1 MKRSVYLIL
10 PVLLLAISC
19 ENEDENTFLSNPKNI
34 RLEAYTEKVAVSA
47 DDSLN
52 ISWKRGD
59 AMSVFDERSRAVT
72 LSTNANS
79 STKNVFYSYDWN
91 EGATPEYALFPAS
104 DDAACTADGVLTL
117 TVPSEQRVSTTG
129 TLEHHIAVG
138 RIVGNRTS
146 YQISPMRNVT
156 GHITLAFSL
165 DNPGVKSVRI
175 ASVGGEPVTGR
186 VSVNCDAFLSGD
198 DDYLTVV
205 DGQTSVTL
213 TPAQENGSLVSG
225 TYYAALLPGRYE
237 QGFNITLTL
246 DNGATFEKVYMPDGV
261 TIARSAISS
270 FCGEP
275 AADDNLPDDVRIDLD
290 FSKGWPFKEA
300 IVPVEQQIAS
310 GYANDAYTYVLGSDI
325 DGVQYQR
332 NLPFAFKA
340 NNCEYTRGDKNDR
353 LLPGTAAYFYL
364 TLPAMPGRYIRAL
377 KVESLNGAANPK
389 NVRLRRVLD
398 MADLV
403 KDVKTWADNPA
414 IISFPMT
421 DGRQTMVG
429 ESYRLYFDTANTHVK
444 NISIIYSRELP
455 EVGEYD
461 PFTEDVPTVE
471 PEIESLE
478 VTVDFASEWP
488 FEEACVAV
496 ENQNADHDK
505 YTYVH
510 SYEHEGASKT
520 IDLTFTLGCSATWS
534 TSRVYSHD
542 DIPESS
548 GKGLYFH
555 GTHGGIILPGV
566 SGMYLSSVSVSLA
579 HYNGTEDGVR
589 FAIQEGCV
597 GMGDG
602 KDGNRKLNATRFVSG
617 QECVFNLPVT
627 DASPAPLE
635 SVAGKPYV
643 IQVRDGGGY
652 IGKVKVIYTKT
663 RPE

>member
-1 MKRSVYLIL
+1 
-10 PVLLLAISC
+10 
-19 ENEDENTFLSNPKNI
+19 
-34 RLEAYTEKVAVSA
+34 
-47 DDSLN
+47 
-52 ISWKRGD
+52 
-59 AMSVFDERSRAVT
+59 
-72 LSTNANS
+72 
-79 STKNVFYSYDWN
+79 
-91 EGATPEYALFPAS
+91 
-104 DDAACTADGVLTL
+104 
-117 TVPSEQRVSTTG
+117 
-129 TLEHHIAVG
+129 
-138 RIVGNRTS
+138 
-146 YQISPMRNVT
+146 
-156 GHITLAFSL
+156 
-165 DNPGVKSVRI
+165 
-175 ASVGGEPVTGR
+175 
-186 VSVNCDAFLSGD
+186 
-198 DDYLTVV
+198 
-205 DGQTSVTL
+205 
-213 TPAQENGSLVSG
+213 
-225 TYYAALLPGRYE
+225 
-237 QGFNITLTL
+237 
-246 DNGATFEKVYMPDGV
+246 MPDGV

-290 FSKGWPFKEA
+290 FSKGWPFKEV

-310 GYANDAYTYVLGSDI
+310 GYANDTYTYVLESTA

-332 NLPFAFKA
+332 NMPFMMKA
-340 NNCEYTRGDKNDR
+340 NNCEYTHNGK

-377 KVESLNGAANPK
+377 KVDSSNGATYSK
-389 NVRLRRVLD
+389 EVRLRRVLD
-398 MADLV
+398 MTDLV
-403 KDVKTWADNPA
+403 KGVKTWTDNPA
-414 IISFPMT
+414 ILSFPT
-421 DGRQTMVG
+421 ADGKQTMVG
-429 ESYRLYFDTANTHVK
+429 ESYRLYFDSANTQVK
-444 NISIIYSRELP
+444 NISVIYSRELP

-461 PFTEDVPTVE
+461 PFAEDVPTVE

-496 ENQNADHDK
+496 ENQSADHDK

-520 IDLTFTLGCSATWS
+520 IDLTFSLGCSAVWT
-534 TSRVYSHD
+534 TSKVYSHD

-555 GTHGGIILPGV
+555 DTHGAIILPGV
-566 SGMYLSSVSVSLA
+566 SGMYLSSVSVSVA
-579 HYNGTEDGVR
+579 HYNGTEKGVR
-589 FAIQEGCV
+589 FAIQEGCA

-602 KDGNRKLNATRFVSG
+602 KDGNRKLNTTRFVSG

-643 IQVRDGGGY
+643 IQVRDKGGY